1 MKTEEENPTESIP
14 IKTQKW
20 RKFLLSILDNKYYTV
35 YMAILTVY
43 ALFGDDVKTVAFQK
57 SADNV
62 FYGITIFCLFFFTL
76 ELVVA
81 SIVKPDYFLGF
92 YFWLDLIAT
101 ASLIFDIG
109 FIWDSITL
117 GGSDASSAQ

>member
-43 ALFGDDVKTVAFQK
+43 ALFGDDVKTVAF
-57 SADNV
+57 
-62 FYGITIFCLFFFTL
+62 
-76 ELVVA
+76 
-81 SIVKPDYFLGF
+81 
-92 YFWLDLIAT
+92 
-101 ASLIFDIG
+101 
-109 FIWDSITL
+109 
-117 GGSDASSAQ
+117 